1 MRTRDKSLSDYGIDC
16 SRAAELVEL
25 ARLEENKGLICKAAD
40 LSNAGLST
48 FIIESLTQKKG
59 YDRIYIKSHIPAKR
73 DDFYAYRRKTLAL
86 FSLLLE
92 GKAPI
97 IPRDRR
103 IRRNPRI
110 AS

>member
-16 SRAAELVEL
+16 SRAAELMEL
-25 ARLEENKGLICKAAD
+25 ARREENKGLICKAAD
-40 LSNAGLST
+40 LSNPGLST
-48 FIIESLTQKKG
+48 FIIESLTQKRG
-59 YDRIYIKSHIPAKR
+59 YDRIYIKSYIPAKR
-73 DDFYAYRRKTLAL
+73 DDFYAYRRKALAL

-103 IRRNPRI
+103 IRRNYRI
-110 AS
+110 VS

>member
-25 ARLEENKGLICKAAD
+25 ARLEENKGLICNAAD
-40 LSNAGLST
+40 LSNPGLST
-48 FIIESLTQKKG
+48 FIIESLTQKRG

-73 DDFYAYRRKTLAL
+73 DDFYAYRRKALAL

-97 IPRDRR
+97 IPRGRR
-103 IRRNPRI
+103 IRRNSRI
-110 AS
+110 VS

>member
-16 SRAAELVEL
+16 SRMAELMEL
-25 ARLEENKGLICKAAD
+25 ARLEENKGLICKAAE
-40 LSNAGLST
+40 LSNPGLST
-48 FIIESLTQKKG
+48 FIIESLTQKRG
-59 YDRIYIKSHIPAKR
+59 YDRIYIKSYIPAKC

-103 IRRNPRI
+103 IQRNSRI

>member
-40 LSNAGLST
+40 LSNPGLST

-59 YDRIYIKSHIPAKR
+59 YDRIYNELPRSKLRGI
-73 DDFYAYRRKTLAL
+73 
-86 FSLLLE
+86 E
-92 GKAPI
+92 GCNLYI
-97 IPRDRR
+97 
-103 IRRNPRI
+103 
-110 AS
+110 

>member
-16 SRAAELVEL
+16 SRAAELMEL

-40 LSNAGLST
+40 LSNPGLST

-92 GKAPI
+92 GKTPI

-103 IRRNPRI
+103 MQRKFPH
-110 AS
+110 S

>member
-1 MRTRDKSLSDYGIDC
+1 MRTRDKSLSDYGIVC
-16 SRAAELVEL
+16 SRTAELMEL
-25 ARLEENKGLICKAAD
+25 ARLEENKGLICKEAE
-40 LSNAGLST
+40 LSNPGLST
-48 FIIESLTQKKG
+48 FIIESLTQKRG
-59 YDRIYIKSHIPAKR
+59 YDRIYIKSYIPAKR

-103 IRRNPRI
+103 IQRNSRI